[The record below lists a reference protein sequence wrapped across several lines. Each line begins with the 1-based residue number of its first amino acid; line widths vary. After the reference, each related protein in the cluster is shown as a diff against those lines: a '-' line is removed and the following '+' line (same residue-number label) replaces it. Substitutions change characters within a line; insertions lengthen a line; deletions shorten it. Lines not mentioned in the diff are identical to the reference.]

1 MPRYAN
7 QAHFKNDT
15 GVQESHVIFLFASL
29 SPSTNASPKEAPEE
43 EQHDDGSYS
52 RNWSVLLEKQ
62 LPVDA
67 DCRALVLGR
76 VLAQPAAHVA
86 HLVQAVAAVKQV
98 VDVLGHG
105 FVHILELVVESV
117 HVVLRPAI
125 LVEFLRALQEA
136 FELGVGVRAQARV
149 EVVFALVRALELLAH
164 VVEIGEGE
172 FLRVAAFGD
181 GDKDEVVVHRV
192 AARGG

>member
-1 MPRYAN
+1 LPPP
-7 QAHFKNDT
+7 Q
-15 GVQESHVIFLFASL
+15 S
-29 SPSTNASPKEAPEE
+29 NASPEEAPEQ
-43 EQHDDGSYS
+43 EQHDDGSYPG
-52 RNWSVLLEKQ
+52 NGTVLLEKQ

-67 DCRALVLGR
+67 DSRALVLGR

-86 HLVQAVAAVKQV
+86 HLVQAVAAVEQV

-105 FVHILELVVESV
+105 LVHILELVVEAV
-117 HVVLRPAI
+117 HVVLRPAV
-125 LVEFLRALQEA
+125 LVEFLCALEEA

-172 FLRVAAFGD
+172 FLRVTAFGH
-181 GDKDEVVVHRV
+181 GHEDEVVVHQV
-192 AARGG
+192 AAGGGQLVPNAFAAGCRPCYCGSL